1 MHMPV
6 SRVVV
11 SCLQGK
17 AEDVA
22 GQISV
27 MDGVEIHGMLPNGQ
41 LWK

>member
-1 MHMPV
+1 MPV

-22 GQISV
+22 GQISA
-27 MDGVEIHGMLPNGQ
+27 MDGVEIHGMIPDDQ
-41 LWK
+41 KI